1 MWFAQGFEAIV
12 FLCHVPRP
20 LMFIATGMACYKL
33 FVVQLLSRVWLFATP
48 WTAVHQASLSSTI
61 SWSLLKFMSIE
72 SVMLP
77 NHLTLCHPLSCLQF
91 FPASG
96 SFAMSQF
103 FPSGGQSIGIPAST
117 SVLSMYI
124 QEWFPLGLATLIL
137 LPKEL
142 TRLFSNI
149 TVGKHHFFGAQLFGA
164 SAALVLF
171 KV

>member
-12 FLCHVPRP
+12 FLCNVPRP

-103 FPSGGQSIGIPAST
+103 FPSGGQYIEAST
-117 SVLSMYI
+117 LATVLPMKIQGWFSLGLTDLISLLSKGLSRVLSSTTI
-124 QEWFPLGLATLIL
+124 W
-137 LPKEL
+137 
-142 TRLFSNI
+142 
-149 TVGKHHFFGAQLFGA
+149 KHQFFGTQMILID
-164 SAALVLF
+164 LW
-171 KV
+171 